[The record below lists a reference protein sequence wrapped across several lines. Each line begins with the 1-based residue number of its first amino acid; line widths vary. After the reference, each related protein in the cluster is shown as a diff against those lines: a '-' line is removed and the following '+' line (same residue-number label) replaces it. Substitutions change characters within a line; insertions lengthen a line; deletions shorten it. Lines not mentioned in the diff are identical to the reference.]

1 MSIFLIDAGREWRE
15 SQRQVLYVARELR
28 KKGLPA
34 HIVAE
39 PGGDLLRKASE
50 EGLATIALR
59 MHGRLG
65 FTVKRSLARHMR
77 ARACKLAHVHET
89 FGAGLG
95 LAAAAAAEVP
105 IRILSRPADSSPL
118 EGKLPFASIDAVVAG
133 SDGVRSILARGGIAQ
148 DRIEVVPPGLDFS
161 RFTTEPRGDFV
172 RGELGFGPD
181 DFLVGAVLPLE
192 DERGLRSLLDAAG
205 LARAQSS
212 KVKVVVLGE
221 GSLRLE
227 SGAPDAPEPAPP
239 AEGIHYFLGVWKN
252 APKIL
257 ASLDMFVV
265 FSHLDGLQGFLIEAM
280 AARPPRRRGGRRD
293 VAGPHHPPR
302 VRPPRPGPQRQV
314 PGRRRRQDPLRQE
327 PGRAAGGRRPGGRA
341 RKVFGRGHGPADHRR
356 LRVPRPPQRDQARL
370 SL

>member
-1 MSIFLIDAGREWRE
+1 MSIFLVDAGREWRE

-59 MHGRLG
+59 MHGRLA
-65 FTVKRSLARHMR
+65 FIVKRSLARHMR
-77 ARACKLAHVHET
+77 ARACKLAHFHET

-95 LAAAAAAEVP
+95 LAAAAAADVP
-105 IRILSRPADSSPL
+105 IRVLSRPADSSPL
-118 EGKLPFASIDAVVAG
+118 EGKLPFASIDAVIAG
-133 SDGVRSILARGGIAQ
+133 TDGVRSILSRGGIAQ

-172 RGELGFGPD
+172 RRELGFGPE
-181 DFLVGAVLPLE
+181 DFLIGAILPLE
-192 DERGLRSLLDAAG
+192 DERGLRALLDAAG
-205 LARAQSS
+205 LARAQSP

-221 GSLRLE
+221 GSLRLDT
-227 SGAPDAPEPAPP
+227 GAPDAPEPAPP
-239 AEGIHYFLGVWKN
+239 AEGIHYFLGAWKN

-280 AARPPRRRGGRRD
+280 ASGLPVAAADVGTSRDLITHRESGLLVPARNARSLADAIVKIHFDKNLAAR
-293 VAGPHHPPR
+293 
-302 VRPPRPGPQRQV
+302 
-314 PGRRRRQDPLRQE
+314 L
-327 PGRAAGGRRPGGRA
+327 AAGGRESVLEKYSAEAMARRIIGVYEFRA
-341 RKVFGRGHGPADHRR
+341 HRKGIKLA
-356 LRVPRPPQRDQARL
+356 
-370 SL
+370 